1 MRVIYPL
8 VALALVAGGCSS
20 DRQSTVETAA
30 AQTVSIPGTS
40 VATESPAVPVS
51 VAAGTDPPP
60 TTDPRLSGTQDVE
73 LSDLGISFAAPDTY
87 TPLAPTELDAAFY
100 DSASFRDLA
109 ARVQIDDE
117 VFAQSL
123 RETLAI
129 FLFAPAEATGY
140 VDNIAVSTAPDM
152 SLPDEQEVRDV
163 VAPLDATDVQVSQV
177 EVDGVDAVVGSY
189 TRPGTNGD
197 LFARDVMVEAKGNLV
212 TIGVVAGDEQ
222 TADVVSNV
230 VVSTLRLDA
239 K

>member
-8 VALALVAGGCSS
+8 AALALAAGGCSS
-20 DRQSTVETAA
+20 DRQSTVETEA
-30 AQTVSIPGTS
+30 AQTVSTPGTS
-40 VATESPAVPVS
+40 VTNESAAVPGS
-51 VAAGTDPPP
+51 VAGTDPPP
-60 TTDPRLSGTQDVE
+60 TTDPRLRGTQDVE

-100 DSASFRDLA
+100 NSAGFKDLA
-109 ARVQIDDE
+109 ARVQIDE
-117 VFAQSL
+117 AVFAQSL

-140 VDNIAVSTAPDM
+140 VDNIAVSTAPGM

-163 VAPLDATDVQVSQV
+163 VAPLDATDVQVSRV
-177 EVDGVDAVVGSY
+177 EVGGVDAVVGSY
-189 TRPGTNGD
+189 TRLGTNGD

-222 TADVVSNV
+222 SADVVSNV
-230 VVSTLRLDA
+230 VVSTLRVDSE
-239 K
+239 